1 MHKKGKEKKEL
12 EKKPQIKH
20 TKTQSIKTQRA
31 AKVPIN
37 QAKQLKYVM
46 DIRHKSPHGRKPR
59 KVQMKARH
67 EDA

>member
-12 EKKPQIKH
+12 QKKPQIKH
-20 TKTQSIKTQRA
+20 TKTLNIKTQRA

-46 DIRHKSPHGRKPR
+46 AQKSTW
-59 KVQMKARH
+59 QEAT
-67 EDA
+67 